1 MGNLR
6 QPSTGGLH
14 LPTNVGLGETE
25 QNRTHH
31 QWDTSGY
38 VLDRL
43 KMEGFWTM
51 ETPTYE
57 LPQITPEM
65 LTTADN
71 TYYTTVYAQ
80 QLAWFNY
87 ATQILAKAKVEVLQ
101 TKNEMDMIESRMR
114 KDFRDTA
121 KNSGIKVPSE
131 QTIQDEINLDLRYSE
146 LRLYGQKM
154 EQYKIMLDTFAE
166 GIERGLKVI
175 SRQVEI
181 RKMEIDQNN
190 VNIPGRDGSHRPRR
204 P

>member
-1 MGNLR
+1 MGNTR

-14 LPTNVGLGETE
+14 LPTNVGIGQTE
-25 QNRTHH
+25 QQKTHH
-31 QWDTSGY
+31 IWDTSGE
-38 VLDRL
+38 VIERL
-43 KMEGFWTM
+43 KAEGFWTM
-51 ETPTYE
+51 DTPNYE
-57 LPQITPEM
+57 LPQITVET

-71 TYYTTVYAQ
+71 THYTTVYAQ

-101 TKNEMDMIESRMR
+101 TKNEMDLIESRMR
-114 KDFRDTA
+114 KGFRDTA
-121 KNSGIKVPSE
+121 KANSIKPPSE
-131 QTIQDEINLDLRYSE
+131 QTIQDEINLDARYSE
-146 LRLYGQKM
+146 LKLYGQKM

-181 RKMEIDQNN
+181 RKMEMEQTN
-190 VNIPGRDGSHRPRR
+190 VNIPGRDNSRSVRR